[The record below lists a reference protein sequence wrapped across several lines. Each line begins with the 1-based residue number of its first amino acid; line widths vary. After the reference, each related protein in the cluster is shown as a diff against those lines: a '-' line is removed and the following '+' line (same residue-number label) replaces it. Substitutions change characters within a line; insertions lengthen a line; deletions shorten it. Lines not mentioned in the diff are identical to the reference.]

1 MAKSPFVAIAVAC
14 GLVMAS
20 VSAQAQEAFDL
31 AAYRAMKSS
40 EPAKL
45 ALLLGTMRET
55 VFYAQESLGKPVLCA
70 SPKAIPTPAL
80 IAMIDTEIAVPSN
93 PLHARYND
101 NDHMAFIFVGALKQ
115 AAACK

>member
-1 MAKSPFVAIAVAC
+1 MAKSYFARIAVAC

-20 VSAQAQEAFDL
+20 VSAQAQDAFDL
-31 AAYRAMKSS
+31 AAYRAMKVE

-55 VFYAQESLGKPVLCA
+55 VFYAQESVGKPVLCA
-70 SPKAIPTPAL
+70 SPKTIPTPAL
-80 IAMIDTEIAVPSN
+80 IAMIDKEISVPSN
-93 PLHARYND
+93 PLHPRYNG

-115 AAACK
+115 AEACK